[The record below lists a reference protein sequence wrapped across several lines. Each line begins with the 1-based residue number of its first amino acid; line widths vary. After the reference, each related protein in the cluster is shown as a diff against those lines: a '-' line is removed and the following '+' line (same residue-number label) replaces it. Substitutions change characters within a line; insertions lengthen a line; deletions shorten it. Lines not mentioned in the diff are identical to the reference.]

1 MSSIDSF
8 FRQDNPSS
16 QQQQY
21 RVNGTLKLV
30 NTIEEFKIF
39 DIEQALKHESSLV
52 RLSVISIC
60 SLIDFFLFTLALERF
75 YR

>member
-8 FRQDNPSS
+8 FRQDNLSS

>member
-8 FRQDNPSS
+8 FRQDNLSS

-60 SLIDFFLFTLALERF
+60 SLIDFFLFSLALERF
-75 YR
+75 YQ

>member
-1 MSSIDSF
+1 VSSIDSF
-8 FRQDNPSS
+8 FRQDNLSS

-75 YR
+75 YQ

>member
-8 FRQDNPSS
+8 FRQDNLSS

-75 YR
+75 YQ